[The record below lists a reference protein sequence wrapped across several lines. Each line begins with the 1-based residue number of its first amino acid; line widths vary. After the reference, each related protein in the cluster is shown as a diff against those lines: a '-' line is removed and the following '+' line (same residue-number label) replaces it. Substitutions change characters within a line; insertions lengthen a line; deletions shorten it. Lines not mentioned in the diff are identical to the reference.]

1 MLPIQGE
8 IQFSEHAVL
17 YDKLVPKDHLLRQI
31 NDLIDFNF
39 VYDELTSKYCLSN
52 GRTAEDPV
60 RMFKY
65 LLLKTIYT
73 LSDVDVVEHSRYD
86 LSYKYFL
93 GMMPE
98 DDVIDPSSLCKF
110 RRMPPLIS

>member
-17 YDKLVPKDHLLRQI
+17 YDKLVPKSHLLRQI
-31 NDLIDFNF
+31 NDLIDFSF
-39 VYDELTSKYCLSN
+39 VYDELTSKYCLNN

-65 LLLKTIYT
+65 LFCLRL
-73 LSDVDVVEHSRYD
+73 
-86 LSYKYFL
+86 
-93 GMMPE
+93 
-98 DDVIDPSSLCKF
+98 
-110 RRMPPLIS
+110 